1 MTKTRNDYDPKAYN
15 PTFQRN
21 FLAPKHWG
29 TWLGLLFGLPLTL
42 LPNSTR
48 VSVARFAAKKMCKKE
63 KGSVQK
69 ARINLSLCFPE
80 KSEQE
85 RERILEKCLT
95 TAGAFL
101 LGFPTISLRSKKWLE
116 RNSVIIGLEHLQTL
130 QSEDQ
135 SAILLVPHSWCID
148 IPAILLASRGLPV
161 SAMANSQKNP
171 FTDWLMH
178 KQRVQYGG
186 RVYDRSGGIKP
197 FIKSVKDGY
206 LGYYLPDQ
214 DHGPEQSVFS
224 EFFGTEKA
232 TLPGLGKLA
241 KVSRAKIVP
250 TFASYNIETGKYEI
264 EIKAPIDDLSGD
276 EFLDARVMN
285 KVVEDFVNPKPEQ
298 YMWIL
303 KLLKTRRDGVDP
315 YVGY

>member
-1 MTKTRNDYDPKAYN
+1 MTQERNDYDPKAYN
-15 PTFQRN
+15 PTFKRE
-21 FLAPKHWG
+21 FLTPKHWG
-29 TWLGLLFGLPLTL
+29 TWLGLLFGLPFTL

-48 VSVARFAAKKMCKKE
+48 VIIARIAAKKMCQKE
-63 KGSVQK
+63 KGSIQK
-69 ARINLSLCFPE
+69 ARINLALCFPD
-80 KSEQE
+80 KSEHE
-85 RERILEKCLT
+85 REIILGKCLT

-101 LGFPTISLRSKKWLE
+101 LGFPAISLRSKKWLK
-116 RNSVIIGLEHLQTL
+116 RNSSIAGLEHLQKL
-130 QSEDQ
+130 QEDNK

-148 IPAILLASRGLPV
+148 IPAILLASTGLPV

-171 FTDWLMH
+171 LTDWLMH

-214 DHGPEQSVFS
+214 DHGPEQSVFVD
-224 EFFGTEKA
+224 FFGTEKA

-250 TFASYNIETGKYEI
+250 TFASYNIDTGKYEI

-276 EFLDARVMN
+276 EYLDARVMN

-303 KLLKTRRDGVDP
+303 KLLKTRRDGNDP